1 MSDEELVKRL
11 RERGGRIP
19 TEAADR
25 IEELGRLARGQGEQL
40 EIQGNELCRRASHGH
55 KQADRIEALEQ
66 QVADLLSDVPCAC
79 GYDNP
84 TDVCMK
90 HLPLVRNLIEQLET
104 ARADTKKA
112 VKALLLARVHVA
124 NNEQGWSVGRA
135 SARSDLEIINATLA
149 EVEGEK
155 T

>member
-1 MSDEELVKRL
+1 MSDAELVKRL
-11 RERGGRIP
+11 LDFDKVTVGDARD
-19 TEAADR
+19 AALR
-25 IEELGRLARGQGEQL
+25 IEELIEARDTM
-40 EIQGNELCRRASHGH
+40 GH
-55 KQADRIEALEQ
+55 LWAKEAAEKQVALGRIEALEQ

-135 SARSDLEIINATLA
+135 SARSDLKIINATLA

>member
-1 MSDEELVKRL
+1 MSDAELVKRL
-11 RERGGRIP
+11 LDFDKVTVGDARD
-19 TEAADR
+19 AALR
-25 IEELGRLARGQGEQL
+25 IEELIEARDTM
-40 EIQGNELCRRASHGH
+40 GH
-55 KQADRIEALEQ
+55 LWAKEAAEKQVALGRIEALEQ

-112 VKALLLARVHVA
+112 VEALLLARVHVA

-135 SARSDLEIINATLA
+135 SARSDLKIINATLA
-149 EVEGEK
+149 EVEGDK
-155 T
+155 P